1 MPPKKIT
8 NKKKPW
14 TDLHEKKFIWLYNW
28 YKTNY
33 DNNANKDTFID
44 QNKRQLMSL
53 ILNNQSWSDGS
64 KEALLFMIARYLYN
78 IKNNDRYV
86 KLYSQAG
93 FDLLQQKDK
102 IEARNELDDKEK
114 ENHRNMEY
122 LNNSLEVHKE
132 QSKENI
138 TEHFKHLLLM
148 MLIKQPP
155 LRTSFYSSAK
165 FLRLLTQN
173 NKKDNYVYITRKGKL
188 KVYYIVNKD
197 KASNYKLYN
206 MNKELSKIKLENEEL
221 VNYIN
226 YSFITYP
233 REYLFEKNGKPL
245 SYATLLKYLRDI
257 TKTPLINFDMIRSA
271 YITYFY
277 EHNKTFDKR
286 EQLSKQMRHSQQTAS
301 KNYLKVSNV
310 EPIQPEEQIVNLN
323 KTILALQSSVDD
335 CHNKLGVF
343 QNNPD
348 DEKKFN
354 KKKKDIIYLLNK
366 GRKSKPVTLKK
377 YNILYDEIKK
387 IYY

>member
-33 DNNANKDTFID
+33 DTNANKDTFID

-93 FDLLQQKDK
+93 FDLLQEKDK

-138 TEHFKHLLLM
+138 TEHYKHLLLM

-245 SYATLLKYLRDI
+245 SDATLLKYLRDI

-301 KNYLKVSNV
+301 KNYLKVSNS
-310 EPIQPEEQIVNLN
+310 EPIQPEEQIINLN
-323 KTILALQSSVDD
+323 KRIIQLQNNVDD

-343 QNNPD
+343 QSNPD

-354 KKKKDIIYLLNK
+354 KKKRDIIYLLNK
-366 GRKSKPVTLKK
+366 GRQSKTDTIKK
-377 YNILYDEIKK
+377 YGILYDEKTK
-387 IYY
+387 LYY